1 MQANAFCFD
10 GDPALG
16 QRAGHFEKTVG
27 ERGLAMVD
35 VRDDAEIPYELRVHF
50 FRLPIFSIAGRI
62 RMARA
67 IFRRACCIRTSD
79 TRGAK
84 TVPYKRP
91 VCHNSQAPSACRAIV
106 GERKS
111 CLTRVELCERSLV
124 LQGQRLY
131 LTGELSRH
139 RVSAI
144 LTRLRPATPAD
155 ETLQSGQTP
164 VEVIV
169 TNEADTAVMPDE
181 AKLLH
186 KLRMRI
192 IPFVFLLYVISFL
205 DRINIG
211 FAALTMNKELAIS
224 SKQFG
229 LVAGI
234 FFFGYFLFEIPSNL
248 LLHRIGARIWIA
260 RILITWGILAM
271 VTGLVHSVQ
280 QLYLVRFLL
289 GLAEAGYFPGIVLYL
304 TYWFRQREQAQ
315 MIALFLT
322 GIPVT
327 SILGAPVSG
336 FILDHVHWLSLGSWR
351 WLLILEGIP
360 AVVCGVLTY
369 FLLPSRPA
377 EAKFLG
383 QEEKEWIAAEL
394 AREEGEKLASH
405 SISAG
410 KALLIGRIWHL
421 ALIGFTVNNGMYML
435 NFWMPQLVKSLT
447 SGISNSLIGL
457 LVMIPHLVGLPV
469 MVLVSRSSDRKQER
483 RYHAAIP
490 AIAAG
495 IALASLGATHSIFPT
510 ILLLAVAAM
519 GIYSVYGPFY
529 SLPGDFLTGFAAAS
543 GIALVS
549 SVANLGG
556 FAGPYAIGWISQ
568 KTGSLY
574 GGLAVAGV
582 SLFASATLM
591 MFLPRRL
598 RGNASESG

>member
-1 MQANAFCFD
+1 MANETAAAVA
-10 GDPALG
+10 P
-16 QRAGHFEKTVG
+16 FE
-27 ERGLAMVD
+27 
-35 VRDDAEIPYELRVHF
+35 
-50 FRLPIFSIAGRI
+50 
-62 RMARA
+62 
-67 IFRRACCIRTSD
+67 
-79 TRGAK
+79 AK
-84 TVPYKRP
+84 T
-91 VCHNSQAPSACRAIV
+91 I
-106 GERKS
+106 
-111 CLTRVELCERSLV
+111 
-124 LQGQRLY
+124 
-131 LTGELSRH
+131 
-139 RVSAI
+139 
-144 LTRLRPATPAD
+144 
-155 ETLQSGQTP
+155 
-164 VEVIV
+164 
-169 TNEADTAVMPDE
+169 
-181 AKLLH
+181 H

-192 IPFVFLLYVISFL
+192 IPFVFVLYIISFL

-248 LLHRIGARIWIA
+248 LLHKLGARIWIA
-260 RILITWGILAM
+260 RILITWGILATL
-271 VTGLVHSVQ
+271 TGLVNSVQ
-280 QLYLVRFLL
+280 QLYAVRFLL
-289 GLAEAGYFPGIVLYL
+289 GLAEAGYFPGIALYL
-304 TYWFRQREQAQ
+304 TYWFRQRDQAQ
-315 MIALFLT
+315 AIALFLA

-336 FILDHVHWLSLGSWR
+336 FILVHAHWLSVSSWR

-360 AVVCGVLTY
+360 AVVGGVFTY

-377 EAKFLG
+377 EAKFLS
-383 QEEKEWIAAEL
+383 QDEKDWITADL
-394 AREEGEKLASH
+394 AREEQEKLASH
-405 SISAG
+405 KISAVQ
-410 KALLIGRIWHL
+410 ALLNKRVWHL
-421 ALIGFTVNNGMYML
+421 GFIGFTLNTGMYSM

-469 MVLVSRSSDRKQER
+469 MVMVSRSSDRKRER
-483 RYHAAIP
+483 RFHAAIP

-510 ILLLAVAAM
+510 ILLLSIAAL

-549 SVANLGG
+549 SLANLGG
-556 FAGPYAIGWISQ
+556 FAGPYATGWISQ

-591 MFLPRRL
+591 LLLPKRL